1 MVDIVKQ
8 MRYFDLAI
16 SYMVSQ
22 EIRTELKEK
31 SCYINIDPDASE
43 DNSNLS
49 KAVVDNQNIEQ
60 LQLEIAF

>member
-1 MVDIVKQ
+1 

-49 KAVVDNQNIEQ
+49 KAVVDN
-60 LQLEIAF
+60 